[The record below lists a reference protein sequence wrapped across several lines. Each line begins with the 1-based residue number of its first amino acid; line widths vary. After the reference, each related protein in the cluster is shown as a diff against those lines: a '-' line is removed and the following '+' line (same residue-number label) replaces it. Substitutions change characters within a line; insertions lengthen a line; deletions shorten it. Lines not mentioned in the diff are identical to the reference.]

1 MKAVQVI
8 DQAFRTTTEEQDDTI
23 LWLTQSMRGAGGH
36 LTVLLSGHGVYYAT
50 QQQTQPALNVA
61 GWSQTQPANLPR
73 DLSNLL
79 ESGVPVYAV
88 SEDLEERGLERKS
101 LLKGV
106 QAVSRQ
112 GLVNLYESVDQIW
125 QW

>member
-1 MKAVQVI
+1 
-8 DQAFRTTTEEQDDTI
+8 
-23 LWLTQSMRGAGGH
+23 
-36 LTVLLSGHGVYYAT
+36 
-50 QQQTQPALNVA
+50 PALNVA
-61 GWSQTQPANLPR
+61 GWSQTRPANLPR

-101 LLKGV
+101 LVKGV

>member
-1 MKAVQVI
+1 M
-8 DQAFRTTTEEQDDTI
+8 
-23 LWLTQSMRGAGGH
+23 
-36 LTVLLSGHGVYYAT
+36 
-50 QQQTQPALNVA
+50 
-61 GWSQTQPANLPR
+61 
-73 DLSNLL
+73 
-79 ESGVPVYAV
+79 PVYAV